1 MNTLLIIFIKIKIC
15 IFRSGS
21 DPALA
26 MNMSEPSRTEP
37 IVRFFRSQ
45 DENRKPSTESMG
57 SLTGSR
63 PSRWGGGHRTPDS
76 SPKSSEIS
84 FFFCSHDTV
93 LKGDELSPSPFKL
106 KHL

>member
-1 MNTLLIIFIKIKIC
+1 MKIIFFLILKNNNS
-15 IFRSGS
+15 RSGS

-57 SLTGSR
+57 SLTGSSR
-63 PSRWGGGHRTPDS
+63 SRWGGGHRTPDS
-76 SPKSSEIS
+76 SPKSGKTRKIVDG
-84 FFFCSHDTV
+84 SH
-93 LKGDELSPSPFKL
+93 
-106 KHL
+106 